1 MFKNLFTKLS
11 LKDQVLF
18 TKRLAFLIRADVP
31 ILESLKMMQRQT
43 RSRARAKIL
52 DKVVEDVSNGQY
64 LSASLSRY
72 NNTFGEFAINI
83 IKVGEE
89 GGILD
94 KNLEYLAEEL
104 KKRHELKKKV
114 IGAMIYP
121 IFITVATL
129 GITGIITTYV
139 FPKIMPIFNS
149 LGANLPPTTRLLI
162 AMSNFLV
169 HYGIFV
175 IFGVIAAGILLILA
189 YKKIKP
195 FNYAVS
201 RIFLAVPIFGHLAL
215 SYQMA
220 NFCRTFG
227 LLLNCNLGI
236 VTAANI
242 TANST
247 TNLVYKREIYK
258 LAEEISKGRKISQ
271 HLDTSPTLF
280 PEMVPQLVAIGET
293 TGNLGKTLL
302 YLSDHYEAE
311 VNDLTKNLS
320 SAIEPVLLVFMGV
333 IVGFVAVSVITP
345 IYELTQ
351 NLHP

>member
-189 YKKIKP
+189 YKNLANL
-195 FNYAVS
+195 FLNYILFL
-201 RIFLAVPIFGHLAL
+201 RILEIIFHLKFISCFL
-215 SYQMA
+215 
-220 NFCRTFG
+220 
-227 LLLNCNLGI
+227 
-236 VTAANI
+236 
-242 TANST
+242 
-247 TNLVYKREIYK
+247 
-258 LAEEISKGRKISQ
+258 
-271 HLDTSPTLF
+271 LF
-280 PEMVPQLVAIGET
+280 L
-293 TGNLGKTLL
+293 
-302 YLSDHYEAE
+302 
-311 VNDLTKNLS
+311 
-320 SAIEPVLLVFMGV
+320 
-333 IVGFVAVSVITP
+333 
-345 IYELTQ
+345 
-351 NLHP
+351 